1 MKSYVVIIGRP
12 NVGKSTLF
20 NRIVRSRKA
29 LIDDFAG
36 VTRDRIY
43 AEAEWNGKYFTLV
56 DTGGFSVFDEDPF
69 VGIIRD
75 QIFSA
80 MQEADAVLFML
91 NGKEGLTPV
100 DITIAEH
107 LRHVSKPILYV
118 VNKIDDPKHETML
131 PEFYQLG
138 VDKLYPMSAAH
149 GTGVSD
155 LMDELAEILP
165 REEEPKEPEG
175 MIRLAVLGRPNA
187 GKSSLINRILNSDRL
202 LVSEIPGTTRDAV
215 DTVFNIDNKCYQ
227 LIDTAGIRRKKATS
241 QKLEKISILKAL
253 RALDRCHIAILM
265 IDASVGIVDQD
276 ISIARYI
283 ADRGRGCIIVLNKW
297 DLAPNV
303 SGAVASYVNLVR
315 ERFNFLAFAPILTTS
330 ALTGKRVFKLFDLAN
345 EVYEQ
350 YNIRIETS
358 PLNRMFREIFDSQ
371 APPRHKSRLVK
382 CYYATQIRV
391 RPPTFVCFVN
401 IPDGLPASYKRYIIN
416 QLREKSG
423 LGKTPI
429 RLIFRKRGSK
439 K

>member
-80 MQEADAVLFML
+80 MQGADAVLFML

-107 LRHVSKPILYV
+107 LRRVSKPILYV

-138 VDKLYPMSAAH
+138 VDKLYPISAAH

-155 LMDELAEILP
+155 LMDELAETLP

-215 DTVFNIDNKCYQ
+215 DTVFNIANKCYQ

-241 QKLEKISILKAL
+241 QKLEKISIIKAL

-283 ADRGRGCIIVLNKW
+283 AERGRGCIIVLNKW

-330 ALTGKRVFKLFDLAN
+330 ALTGKRVFKLFDLAD

-416 QLREKSG
+416 QLRTKSG

-429 RLIFRKRGSK
+429 RVIFRKRERK

>member
-20 NRIVRSRKA
+20 NRIVRSRRA

-107 LRHVSKPILYV
+107 LRRVSKPILYV

-138 VDKLYPMSAAH
+138 VDKIYPISAAH

-155 LMDELAEILP
+155 LLDELTEILP

-227 LIDTAGIRRKKATS
+227 LIDTAGIRIKKATN
-241 QKLEKISILKAL
+241 QKLEKISIIKAL

-350 YNIRIETS
+350 YNIRIGTS
-358 PLNRMFREIFDSQ
+358 PLNKMFREIFDSQ

-416 QLREKSG
+416 QLRAKSG

-429 RLIFRKRGSK
+429 RVIFRKRESK

>member
-43 AEAEWNGKYFTLV
+43 AEAEWNGKYFTLI

-75 QIFSA
+75 QILA
-80 MQEADAVLFML
+80 AIQEADAVLFML
-91 NGKEGLTPV
+91 NGKEGITPV
-100 DITIAEH
+100 DITIAEL
-107 LRHVSKPILYV
+107 LRNVSKPTLYV

-131 PEFYQLG
+131 SEFYQLG
-138 VDKLYPMSAAH
+138 IDKLYPISATH
-149 GTGVSD
+149 GTGVGYV
-155 LMDELAEILP
+155 MDALAEILP
-165 REEEPKEPEG
+165 QEEEPKEPEG

-187 GKSSLINRILNSDRL
+187 GKSSLINRILDSDRL

-215 DTVFNIDNKCYQ
+215 DTVFNINNKCYQ
-227 LIDTAGIRRKKATS
+227 LIDTAGIRRKKATR
-241 QKLEKISILKAL
+241 QKLEKISIIKAL
-253 RALDRCHIAILM
+253 KALDRCHIAILM

-276 ISIARYI
+276 IAIARYI
-283 ADRGRGCIIVLNKW
+283 ANRGRGCIIVLNKW

-303 SGAVASYVNLVR
+303 SDAVSSYVNLVR
-315 ERFNFLAFAPILTTS
+315 ERFKFLTFAPVLTTS

-350 YNIRIETS
+350 YNVRIGTS
-358 PLNRMFREIFDSQ
+358 RLNGMFREIFASQ
-371 APPRHKSRLVK
+371 APPRHKGRLVK

-416 QLREKSG
+416 QLRAKSG
-423 LGKTPI
+423 LGKAPI
-429 RLIFRKRGSK
+429 RVMFRKRERK